1 MKRYKRYIIIVLVIG
16 SVISLFW
23 LWNGFTAWL
32 DNGEN
37 KPGRDTVAFWK
48 LKDEGFVYE
57 ICRGFNGKS
66 YHFDFSIYNSLYIGE
81 GDSSYVEGIHFYA
94 NTKDYIFLITT
105 DNVYYCVEKKT
116 GVISS
121 SLFDAV
127 PPTEEQVCFI
137 NLFNDKEA
145 HIGRFYD

>member
-66 YHFDFSIYNSLYIGE
+66 YHFDFSIYNSLYIYIRNLIFSIYYNIMINKISFIFMLFI
-81 GDSSYVEGIHFYA
+81 DYNIFIYFY
-94 NTKDYIFLITT
+94 
-105 DNVYYCVEKKT
+105 
-116 GVISS
+116 
-121 SLFDAV
+121 
-127 PPTEEQVCFI
+127 
-137 NLFNDKEA
+137 
-145 HIGRFYD
+145 